1 MILPDD
7 KKRIATIISRRKGAK
22 GENLGSAPMAPEVV
36 KHEDGSID
44 GLHVA
49 SGDILAAIHEKSPEK
64 LMNALKNWHEIHAG
78 RILKDSKED

>member
-7 KKRIATIISRRKGAK
+7 KKRVATIISRRKSAK
-22 GENLGSAPMAPEVV
+22 GENLGAAPMVQEVV

-49 SGDILAAIHEKSPEK
+49 SQDLLAAIHEKSPEK
-64 LMNALKNWHEIHAG
+64 LMKALMNWQEIHAN
-78 RILKDSKED
+78 RIVEDSKED

>member
-7 KKRIATIISRRKGAK
+7 KKRIATIVSRRRSASGESLGAAAMK
-22 GENLGSAPMAPEVV
+22 PEIV

-49 SGDILAAIHEKSPEK
+49 SQDLLAAIHEKSPEK
-64 LMNALKNWHEIHAG
+64 LMKALLAWQDIHAN
-78 RILKDSKED
+78 RIVEDSKED